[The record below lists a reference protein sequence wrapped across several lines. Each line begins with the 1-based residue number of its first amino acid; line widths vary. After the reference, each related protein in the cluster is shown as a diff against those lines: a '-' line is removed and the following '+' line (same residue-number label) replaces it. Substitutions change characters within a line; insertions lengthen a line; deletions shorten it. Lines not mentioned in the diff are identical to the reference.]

1 MLCITINY
9 TSGHMNVFIP
19 TGMAATILVH
29 SFQSLEIAISI
40 VNDYHLID
48 YIFETG
54 ASGGLRCPRPAPP
67 VKYGLKGDSK

>member
-1 MLCITINY
+1 MLCINY

-54 ASGGLRCPRPAPP
+54 VSGGLRCPTSPAPP
-67 VKYGLKGDSK
+67 VK